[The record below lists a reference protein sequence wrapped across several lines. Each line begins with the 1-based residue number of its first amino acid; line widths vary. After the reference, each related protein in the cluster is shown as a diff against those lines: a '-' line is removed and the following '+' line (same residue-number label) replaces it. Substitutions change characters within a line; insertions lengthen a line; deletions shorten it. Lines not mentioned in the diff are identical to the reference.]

1 MLARIGLFHSFVV
14 PRDSLAFPLALPWTL
29 PPPAPLPLLCCSR
42 ALISLEAP
50 SAVDRRRRSRPQL
63 QTTSNTSASKHQ
75 PPCPWQLGHRWLRCW
90 LVRCY
95 VLAALVRGGIVA
107 ARSHQ
112 ASRRRGAGA
121 AMGTAA
127 QAKPTSKQHAAS
139 HILLLL
145 FRWRC
150 SAHTPPHAPRRAAR
164 APRAAGRSAARRS
177 LQTLQTQTAP
187 AA

>member
-75 PPCPWQLGHRWLRCW
+75 PPCPWQLGHRWLRC
-90 LVRCY
+90 RSSC
-95 VLAALVRGGIVA
+95 AASGAGGQVA
-107 ARSHQ
+107 ARSQ